1 MCAQSTHVCL
11 RRRLKHFC
19 SPDDASSCTHYQR
32 NQTCPAH
39 HKIPSNL
46 PKSQH
51 SIHGKIDTN
60 VGAHSRRKPTFSE
73 PPPSHDTFTIP
84 PSTNTQS
91 APLPL
96 RPVETRARSE
106 RGHRPCCSF
115 WGTRRVISLCLRTE
129 PSYSTTRSS
138 NLIDLPKKL
147 HDRFLQV
154 PFVDMRWWELGLEGL
169 PSLSRMSPGLPA
181 QLLHPHHSPTGRARL
196 VQPTTTRRESRR
208 TRPDRTSRSILWRGK
223 SR

>member
-1 MCAQSTHVCL
+1 MIASRSRASLKQRPQRNVHQFITTSDGRPTPYLHFHTDCGPPLSPPSSGMCAQSTHVCL

-32 NQTCPAH
+32 NQKCPAH

-60 VGAHSRRKPTFSE
+60 VGVHSRIKPAFSE
-73 PPPSHDTFTIP
+73 PPPSHDTFTTP

-96 RPVETRARSE
+96 LPVEIRAGSE
-106 RGHRPCCSF
+106 RGHKPTVLF
-115 WGTRRVISLCLRTE
+115 GALEATF
-129 PSYSTTRSS
+129 PS
-138 NLIDLPKKL
+138 
-147 HDRFLQV
+147 V
-154 PFVDMRWWELGLEGL
+154 
-169 PSLSRMSPGLPA
+169 
-181 QLLHPHHSPTGRARL
+181 
-196 VQPTTTRRESRR
+196 
-208 TRPDRTSRSILWRGK
+208 
-223 SR
+223 